1 VIARFALVVLAA
13 LALTGCG
20 SKGDGANASAPA
32 AHLAAV
38 APPAGEQWT
47 DVVAVTP
54 DGGYRMGNPDAPIK
68 LVEYGSR
75 LCPVCGNFGR
85 TGQEPLEND
94 YVKTGKVSYE
104 FREFLV
110 HGAPDMPGALLG
122 RCVDPQA
129 FFPLLEAMFQAQAQ
143 IEPKLADTRATAA
156 LQQSLAGAP
165 PQKVANGWADY
176 LGYIDF
182 VKQRGIPEAKA
193 RACLNDKAALDRITQ
208 VMQDAAQNKNV
219 NGTPAFFINGQQL
232 ENVYTWDGVKARLDA
247 AGA

>member
-1 VIARFALVVLAA
+1 MIGRIALV
-13 LALTGCG
+13 ALTALLLAGCG
-20 SKGDGANASAPA
+20 TKGTDGNASAA
-32 AHLAAV
+32 AAPIAAV
-38 APPAGEQWT
+38 APPAGQQWT
-47 DVVAVTP
+47 DVVAKTA
-54 DGGYRMGNPDAPIK
+54 DGYRMGNPDAPLK

-129 FFPLLEAMFQAQAQ
+129 FFPLLEAMFRDQDEM
-143 IEPKLADTRATAA
+143 EPKLADSQAVAR
-156 LQQSLAGAP
+156 LQQSLAGAS

-176 LGYIDF
+176 LGYVDF
-182 VKQRGIPEAKA
+182 VKQRGIPESKA
-193 RACLNDKAALDRITQ
+193 RACLNDKPALDHITQ

-219 NGTPAFFINGQQL
+219 NGTPTFFLNGQQL